1 LLFKAA
7 WPIFAAR
14 TNSSESTEGAVA
26 QSVEQR
32 TENPCVAGSIPA
44 HTTNPNRNVGVFLC
58 PFNPKF
64 ENPQEFNSKYMKS
77 IIIILGTCLLF
88 ACTKTESP
96 APTPSSPTVVLEEPI
111 KFTTNFD
118 TGSTNILDT
127 VSLNISISSKIPA
140 GGLNIGI
147 EIIRQDSNIKI
158 FKLDSNLNQATLTL
172 KINGLKFPT
181 TYLTNIIITSKTTSA
196 NNSSKTI
203 LLTKNQYLEEYSK
216 INQTTGWYNTNKL
229 FGGRNFFIDS
239 NTTYSSLW
247 TKDNILGYTYS
258 SSGPTYFSN
267 RQGLFYGDLNGDGKK
282 DIFNN
287 YWPTPFGANMN
298 GYYAT
303 FEYEKYWFSK
313 PNLLKGL
320 TGARKFIINDYYGN
334 GKKSMLIC
342 SSGADAPPF
351 PGDSVQIISFGSDLT
366 MTAKNLTE
374 VLGYFHGGASGDI
387 DNDGDID
394 ILLYSGGGSKPMG
407 PVYYENI
414 GSGNFKYNANL
425 ITGLGYVNNN
435 PNNYYTTELFDLNND
450 GFLDIIFASGNGDVV
465 SRILWGSA
473 SHTFNTSNQT
483 ILPDASYTKSSI
495 VDVAFSDI
503 DKDGDIDLLL
513 NYAIGYSGFGIQILE
528 NQNNK
533 FIDVTSK
540 RVDVASKPLSVW
552 YGWLRLY
559 DVDFDGDLDIV
570 ADGIAY
576 IQNQQFP
583 NAQPVPNISWIND
596 GKGNYK
602 SFFYY

>member
-1 LLFKAA
+1 
-7 WPIFAAR
+7 
-14 TNSSESTEGAVA
+14 
-26 QSVEQR
+26 
-32 TENPCVAGSIPA
+32 
-44 HTTNPNRNVGVFLC
+44 
-58 PFNPKF
+58 
-64 ENPQEFNSKYMKS
+64 MKS

-96 APTPSSPTVVLEEPI
+96 APTPSSPTVVQEEPI

-127 VSLNISISSKIPA
+127 FSLNISISSKIPA

-181 TYLTNIIITSKTTSA
+181 TYLTNIIITSKTTST

-216 INQTTGWYNTNKL
+216 INQTTGWFNTNKL

-258 SSGPTYFSN
+258 SSGQTYFSN

-287 YWPTPFGANMN
+287 YWPTPFGANTN

-313 PNLLKGL
+313 PNLFKGL

-374 VLGYFHGGASGDI
+374 VLGYFHSGTSGDI

-576 IQNQQFP
+576 IQNQQSP
-583 NAQPVPNISWIND
+583 NAQPIPNISWIND

-602 SFFYY
+602 SSFYY